1 MHACCFKCHHV
12 GKAQGTRRA
21 SSARLLLCRS
31 FMWDSDAQG
40 SSCGKGIRDAACI
53 ISASHA
59 CSAACLESHAGV
71 NSPGLSAEGL
81 THSPLAWLSHTFTLH
96 THALAARLT
105 HGLIQA
111 GHTRALGHSRH
122 TRALAERLSHTCGGR
137 QTLTH
142 VRWLTHARCG
152 TPVHC
157 VTPVRCDT
165 PMCCHSGRLVV
176 THVRWS
182 S

>member
-105 HGLIQA
+105 HGLIHA
-111 GHTRALGHSRH
+111 GHTRALGHSRQP
-122 TRALAERLSHTCGGR
+122 SHACTGR
-137 QTLTH
+137 DAVTH
-142 VRWLTHARCG
+142 VRRPADAH

-165 PMCCHSGRLVV
+165 PAYCHSGRLAV